1 MDIYGSGFTLPIS
14 ISIFYDSIYIHS
26 YPYPSIFTIY
36 CPYSNLLGQV
46 RLGELGVSEEYL
58 EVPYEGLVAFVK
70 ENRSWIPEL
79 VSAILPS
86 DEEVAE
92 VVLESKSELRAYLES
107 TVRSWVEESVLW
119 LQWLMFLGDPVGA
132 RDHLSNMSSRRG
144 VCGAVWGHN
153 DIAYRCRT
161 CEHDPTCAICVP
173 CFQNGN
179 HKDHDYSIIYT
190 GGGCCDCGD
199 VTAWKREGFCS
210 KHQGAEQIQP
220 LPEEYVKS
228 VGPVLDAVLHC
239 WKSKLVMAESI
250 CQENLRPTASVQKKV
265 ANELSFVIIEMLL
278 EFCKDS
284 ESLLSFVSRSVISLV
299 GLLEILVKA
308 EGFLSGDVT
317 KKLHELLLKLLGEP
331 TFKYEFAKVFLSYYP
346 LVVHDILKEG
356 TEDALKK
363 HLLLS
368 TFSVQIFTVPTLTPR
383 LVKEMNLLAVL
394 LGCLEDIFV
403 YCAGDDGR
411 LQVSK
416 WGNIYE
422 TTIRVVEDI
431 RFAMSHAVVPKYI
444 INERR
449 DILRTWM
456 KLLSFLQGMSPLKRE
471 TGLHIDEE
479 NENTNCPFVLSHS
492 VANIHSLLVDGAF
505 SASAEIGSDVFLNN
519 HEQDV
524 DEGDNARHAK
534 VGRLTQESSV
544 GKSVAR
550 STGSISASGVEVNS
564 DMIPSSVKWLTYE
577 CLKAIE
583 NSLEVDNASRVL
595 SSSSTSGNAVSNFLD
610 LKKTY
615 ALIRKGFCGLTSTS
629 EDQKKERSS
638 FPHGGFHMDFE
649 IENSKGIGQDHR
661 TMVPSE
667 TNSASSDDNLM
678 EVVGSAE
685 VDPLRLLSWSE
696 WPNII
701 YDVSSQD
708 VSVHITLHRL
718 LSLLIQRAMKRC
730 YSELPNMNTVG
741 NLIPS
746 STNYDFFAHIL
757 GSFHLCGFSGFV
769 MEHPLRNR
777 VFCAQVHAGMWKK
790 NGDAAILS
798 SEWYRTVRWSEQGLE
813 LDLFL
818 LQCCAALAPADFYVN
833 RIIERFALADYMS
846 LKPERSNEYEP
857 ILVQEMLTLI
867 IQIVQER
874 RFSGLTGA
882 ENLRRELIHKLSIGD
897 ATRSQLVKSIPRD
910 LAKLDK
916 LQEILDAV
924 AIYSNPS
931 GFKQGMYSL
940 RWICWKE
947 LDLYHPRWHSRDLQ
961 VAEERYTRYCGVSAL
976 TTQVP
981 RWTKIYSPLKAL
993 AGLATCKT
1001 VLKFIRSVLFYAI
1014 FSDKLTEARA
1024 SDVVLLTSLHL
1035 LALALDICFQHRE
1048 SGDFAFYNGG
1058 CSTMLAFAV
1067 EKIHEGLSYGAGE
1080 QSLLSL
1086 LVSLMRIHRKES
1098 LENFVEAGNCDL
1110 SSLIESLLKKFGELD
1125 SQCMMKLQELAPEV
1139 VIHISQSNHTGE
1151 KIASGSASDGEIRK
1165 AKARERQAAILAKM
1179 KAEQSKFLSSINS
1192 VSEVD
1197 SKNELEE
1204 SNSDDEQDLEETVQ
1218 DVCSLCHNPNSKNPV
1233 SFLILLQKS
1242 RILRLIDSSPPSW
1255 DKSQQLSED
1264 HISVPKNK
1272 AVGMMPTPAGLGGIS
1287 PTQLA
1292 LLAQNAVDEFS
1303 NYAQA
1308 GEVNAV
1314 IEFLQARFPSLKN
1327 TQFCAHKDDNVTTVH
1342 SFDTLEEDLYFT
1354 IREEMQKNLLISDCR
1369 EQNKKCKAVVGV
1381 PENGALESVLLG
1393 KYIATLSRV
1402 SAELTSAS
1410 GSASVDKVS
1419 TESTSQIPYDG
1430 FGPMNCDGIYLSSCG
1445 HAVHQRCLD
1454 RYLSSLRERHVRRIV
1469 FEGGHIVDPD
1479 QGEFLCPVCRRLAN
1493 STLPSLSGD
1502 FASDFL
1508 KRLSQQTNGKTE
1520 RNLESVCRVLLKMYF
1535 PNTWD
1540 KFSGSSRVNLAMI
1553 MWDTFKYSLV
1563 SMEIAARCGRCQ
1575 MTPNYSLSALYE
1587 ELKSSSGFILSL
1599 LLKIVRSVRGK
1610 NFLHLLQRFRGIQLF
1625 AGSLCTGYSMNYTG
1639 STDGHGGNMSSI
1651 WKHAEEDPSSPD
1663 TQFWNRAADPIL
1675 ADDAFSSLMW
1685 ILFVFQ
1691 NSFIMPGIIIVP
1703 DSFVLCYFHN
1713 SGVIWWIK
1721 QYFVSNYVDPSSNMK
1736 DMIQRLSFPYLR
1748 RFAAPFCDPDYISS
1762 AFNDK
1767 VYNAC
1772 DLIELNEIQE
1782 LEKMF
1787 KIPPLDF
1794 ILKDQ
1799 VLRSVANGWF
1809 KHFCREYEMY
1819 SFHGALHSTPAVPFM
1834 LMRLPRLYQD
1844 LLQRYIKQHCVDCDT
1859 VLDDPALCL
1868 LCGRLCSPGWKLCC
1882 RDNGCQS
1889 HAVVCG
1895 AGTGVFLLIKRTTI
1909 LLQRCARQAP
1919 WPSLYLDAFGEEDHE
1934 MHRGKPLYL
1943 NEERYAALTYMVA
1956 SHGLDRSSK
1965 VLGQTTVGAF
1975 FLM

>member
-1 MDIYGSGFTLPIS
+1 
-14 ISIFYDSIYIHS
+14 
-26 YPYPSIFTIY
+26 
-36 CPYSNLLGQV
+36 
-46 RLGELGVSEEYL
+46 
-58 EVPYEGLVAFVK
+58 
-70 ENRSWIPEL
+70 
-79 VSAILPS
+79 
-86 DEEVAE
+86 
-92 VVLESKSELRAYLES
+92 
-107 TVRSWVEESVLW
+107 
-119 LQWLMFLGDPVGA
+119 
-132 RDHLSNMSSRRG
+132 
-144 VCGAVWGHN
+144 
-153 DIAYRCRT
+153 
-161 CEHDPTCAICVP
+161 
-173 CFQNGN
+173 
-179 HKDHDYSIIYT
+179 
-190 GGGCCDCGD
+190 
-199 VTAWKREGFCS
+199 
-210 KHQGAEQIQP
+210 
-220 LPEEYVKS
+220 
-228 VGPVLDAVLHC
+228 
-239 WKSKLVMAESI
+239 
-250 CQENLRPTASVQKKV
+250 
-265 ANELSFVIIEMLL
+265 
-278 EFCKDS
+278 
-284 ESLLSFVSRSVISLV
+284 
-299 GLLEILVKA
+299 
-308 EGFLSGDVT
+308 
-317 KKLHELLLKLLGEP
+317 
-331 TFKYEFAKVFLSYYP
+331 
-346 LVVHDILKEG
+346 
-356 TEDALKK
+356 
-363 HLLLS
+363 
-368 TFSVQIFTVPTLTPR
+368 
-383 LVKEMNLLAVL
+383 MNLLAVL

-544 GKSVAR
+544 GSAVAR

-833 RIIERFALADYMS
+833 RIIERFALANYMS

-931 GFKQGMYSL
+931 GFKQVWHVL
-940 RWICWKE
+940 TRWICWKE

-961 VAEERYTRYCGVSAL
+961 VAEERYT
-976 TTQVP
+976 VP

-1151 KIASGSASDGEIRK
+1151 KMHQVQHLMVRY
-1165 AKARERQAAILAKM
+1165 ARPRLAKM

-1502 FASDFL
+1502 FRKVSKQPMMSVVSSARLAGASSVPCEEYNSVWVQQGLAILESAARTIKKSDFL

-1675 ADDAFSSLMW
+1675 AHDAFSSLMW
-1685 ILFVFQ
+1685 ILFCLPELFLSCQ
-1691 NSFIMPGIIIVP
+1691 ESLLSLIHLFYAISIIQATITTLAKQQHEIKELGFH
-1703 DSFVLCYFHN
+1703 DSLVADISKILGE
-1713 SGVIWWIK
+1713 SEWIK

-1736 DMIQRLSFPYLR
+1736 DMIRRLSFPYLR
-1748 RFAAPFCDPDYISS
+1748 RCALLWKLLSSSVAAPFCDPDYISS